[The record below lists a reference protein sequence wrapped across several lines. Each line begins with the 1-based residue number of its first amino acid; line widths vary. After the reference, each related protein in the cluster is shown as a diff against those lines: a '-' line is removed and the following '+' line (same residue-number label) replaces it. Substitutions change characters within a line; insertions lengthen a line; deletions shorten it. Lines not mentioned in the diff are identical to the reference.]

1 MNTPDALIGQPLGN
15 ILIQQPLGRGG
26 MARVYK
32 GLDQRL
38 RRAVAI
44 KVIAEDLRTSSSYA
58 QRFEREAQA
67 VANLKHPNIVTIFQ
81 FGSQGGL
88 YYLVME
94 YIDGVDLDAILRNY
108 ENNGELMPHVDVTRI
123 LQAIGAALDYAHSQ
137 GVIHRDVKPS
147 NVMLERDGRPVL
159 TDFGLALRI
168 SEGTVGDTFGSPH
181 YISPEQARSSANAVP
196 QSDIYSLG
204 VVAYELLAGVVP
216 FDDPSATALAM
227 QHIMAEVPS
236 PRGFNR
242 DLSEGVEQ
250 VLFKVLAKEPKDRY
264 QTCEAFAAA
273 LRDALEAL
281 RQNPVKASTADLPPL
296 PAGVELPPPRRLS
309 MQSARDKLDQELA
322 FTRARG
328 QALTHSPE
336 VISRGPVV
344 GGSAQA
350 VPRRPGWL
358 TYVLAAGGALVAVA
372 VVGLFLSSFL
382 RAPMP
387 VPTVAVLPTET
398 SPSPA
403 TATAIPTTAAPAKA
417 VPTAILTQLPSTAAT
432 TAVPIAPAAVPTAI
446 PITAAFTQTPANIA
460 NPSPSPGPPSPTTN
474 PTSTLTVTSLPAVQ
488 AQTAVPT
495 VLYPDG
501 LLLVFIWDNNAFY
514 VANESG
520 QKILSSSLGFD
531 RVLDNGQFG
540 NHFAGLRWA
549 AYYPYNEPNKCLVL
563 NIQGKSWRLPGSDC
577 PYGYNS
583 QVYAFSSEIF
593 WTPIAGSAAFRVT
606 WQGKEVGRC
615 ALGQMRCGLR
625 FPPG

>member
-1 MNTPDALIGQPLGN
+1 MNTPDALIGQQLGN

-81 FGSQGGL
+81 FGSQSGL
-88 YYLVME
+88 FYLVME
-94 YIDGVDLDAILRNY
+94 YVDGVDLDAILRNY
-108 ENNGELMPHVDVTRI
+108 ENNGELMPHVDVTHI
-123 LQAIGAALDYAHSQ
+123 LQAIGAALDYAHAQ

-147 NVMLERDGRPVL
+147 NIMLERDGRPVL

-204 VVAYELLAGVVP
+204 VVAYELLTGVVP

-242 DLSEGVEQ
+242 DLSKSVEQ

-264 QTCEAFAAA
+264 LTCEAFVAA
-273 LRDALEAL
+273 LRDALDAL

-309 MQSARDKLDQELA
+309 MQSAREKLHQELA
-322 FTRARG
+322 LTQARG
-328 QALTHSPE
+328 QALTHSPAA
-336 VISRGPVV
+336 ISGEPVV
-344 GGSAQA
+344 GGSAQVA
-350 VPRRPGWL
+350 PRRPGWPA
-358 TYVLAAGGALVAVA
+358 YVLAAGVALVAVA

-382 RAPMP
+382 KAPMP
-387 VPTVAVLPTET
+387 APTVAFLPTET
-398 SPSPA
+398 S
-403 TATAIPTTAAPAKA
+403 T
-417 VPTAILTQLPSTAAT
+417 LP
-432 TAVPIAPAAVPTAI
+432 VAAVPTVIPTQAPTAAATTGVAIAPSAVPTGI
-446 PITAAFTQTPANIA
+446 PITATFTQKPTNTA
-460 NPSPSPGPPSPTTN
+460 NPSPSPAPPSPTTI
-474 PTSTLTVTSLPAVQ
+474 PTGALMVTSPPTIQ
-488 AQTAVPT
+488 TQTAAPT

-501 LLLVFIWDNNAFY
+501 LLLVFIWDNSVFY

-520 QKILSSSLGFD
+520 QRIPSSNLGFD
-531 RVLDNGQFG
+531 RVMNTGQFG
-540 NHFAGLRWA
+540 NHFAGQRWA

-563 NIQGKSWRLPGSDC
+563 NIQGKSWRLPASDC

-583 QVYAFSSEIF
+583 QIYALSGEIF
-593 WTPIAGSAAFRVT
+593 WTPAAGSAAFRVT
-606 WQGKEVGRC
+606 WRSMEVGRC
-615 ALGQMRCGLR
+615 ALSQMRCELR
-625 FPPG
+625 FPPR